1 MRLIFHQ
8 VWQNRRRDACGEEVE
23 GEDGEGVGGEGVLH
37 CVVDTVA
44 LGPMAQGQ
52 NKRRDA
58 MVKKSQV
65 EEEVG
70 VAKSKRLPKFN
81 HKVDV

>member
-1 MRLIFHQ
+1 M
-8 VWQNRRRDACGEEVE
+8 E

-37 CVVDTVA
+37 CVVHIVV
-44 LGPMAQGQ
+44 LGPVAQGQ
-52 NKRRDA
+52 HKRRDA

-70 VAKSKRLPKFN
+70 VAKSKRLPKLN

>member
-1 MRLIFHQ
+1 M
-8 VWQNRRRDACGEEVE
+8 E
-23 GEDGEGVGGEGVLH
+23 GEDGEGVRGEGVLH
-37 CVVDTVA
+37 CVVHTVV
-44 LGPMAQGQ
+44 LGPVAQGEH
-52 NKRRDA
+52 KRRDA

-70 VAKSKRLPKFN
+70 VAKSKRLPKLN

>member
-1 MRLIFHQ
+1 MRLILHQ

-23 GEDGEGVGGEGVLH
+23 GEDGEGVRGEGVLH
-37 CVVDTVA
+37 CVVHIVV
-44 LGPMAQGQ
+44 LGPVAQGEY
-52 NKRRDA
+52 KRRDA

-70 VAKSKRLPKFN
+70 IAKSKRLPN
-81 HKVDV
+81 LDHKVDV

>member
-1 MRLIFHQ
+1 M
-8 VWQNRRRDACGEEVE
+8 
-23 GEDGEGVGGEGVLH
+23 LH
-37 CVVDTVA
+37 CVVHIVA
-44 LGPMAQGQ
+44 LGPVAQGEH
-52 NKRRDA
+52 KRRDA

-70 VAKSKRLPKFN
+70 VAKGKRLPKFN